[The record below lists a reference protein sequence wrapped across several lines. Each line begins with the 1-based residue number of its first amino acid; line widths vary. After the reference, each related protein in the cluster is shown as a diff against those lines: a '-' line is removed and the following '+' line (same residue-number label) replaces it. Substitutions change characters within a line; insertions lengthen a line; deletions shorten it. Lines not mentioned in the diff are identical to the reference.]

1 MHAAS
6 GAWVP
11 EVSSIRVVVKI
22 PASIYPEL
30 MADLAKVDLRDRAE
44 RLRML
49 AMLGLRD
56 SQHHSPP
63 PQGEPETTPQAPPA
77 SGSVTQAS
85 SQQADSEPD
94 AEFVKPFQVAMRDLR
109 CN

>member
-6 GAWVP
+6 GAWGH

-30 MADLAKVDLRDRAE
+30 LADLAKVDLRDRAE

-56 SQHHSPP
+56 SQHHALPP
-63 PQGEPETTPQAPPA
+63 PADPKAMPQQAPRQDP
-77 SGSVTQAS
+77 S
-85 SQQADSEPD
+85 P
-94 AEFVKPFQVAMRDLR
+94 KQVANKLIRNLAR
-109 CN
+109 SL